1 MAKLIENG
9 IEMSLKRMLTFVRY
23 TTAYKV
29 IHELP
34 KQYHKYY
41 LIFLA
46 CTKDEFMYICAYTCT
61 YFSYYGSNIVDSWWT
76 TCCIK
81 CI

>member
-9 IEMSLKRMLTFVRY
+9 IEMSLKRMLSFSRY

-34 KQYHKYY
+34 KKYY
-41 LIFLA
+41 RYYLLSFFFLHVQ
-46 CTKDEFMYICAYTCT
+46 KMNLCT
-61 YFSYYGSNIVDSWWT
+61 YVHIHVHISVIMEA
-76 TCCIK
+76 I
-81 CI
+81 

>member
-34 KQYHKYY
+34 KKYY
-41 LIFLA
+41 KYHLLYFFLHVQ
-46 CTKDEFMYICAYTCT
+46 KMNLCT
-61 YFSYYGSNIVDSWWT
+61 YVHIHVHISVIMEA
-76 TCCIK
+76 I
-81 CI
+81 